1 MSQINRHDH
10 ASATF
15 NVDGEGEDDGDES
28 IVAEDFACPIGQQ
41 LIGVLFGFLLA
52 YIAFLCFGP
61 TFVTICCALST
72 GSTFGSL
79 AAAVSNPV
87 DISARE
93 FTIIFTINMIL
104 CAVCFT
110 ISGTENMLG
119 ILAVSVFN
127 GAISPSIRSFLHYSG
142 LIEKYQTKTCDD

>member
-15 NVDGEGEDDGDES
+15 DVDDEGDGDVS
-28 IVAEDFACPIGQQ
+28 VVTEDFACPVGQQ

-61 TFVTICCALST
+61 VFVTICCALSI

-79 AAAVSNPV
+79 AAAVSNPL
-87 DISARE
+87 DITARE
-93 FTIIFTINMIL
+93 FTTFFIINMTL
-104 CAVCFT
+104 CVVSFT
-110 ISGTENMLG
+110 ISGVGNMLG
-119 ILAVSVFN
+119 ILAVSAFN
-127 GAISPSIRSFLHYSG
+127 GAISPSVRSFLHYSG